1 MLCLYL
7 MGRNLSNRQLAQAL
21 ELDPDALQ
29 TMTTQQRQGIIAGN
43 VPVPLETKLN
53 SSQKNSS
60 DTVLIM
66 STASEWGNTV
76 LDGFVPVSRV

>member
-1 MLCLYL
+1 M
-7 MGRNLSNRQLAQAL
+7 
-21 ELDPDALQ
+21 
-29 TMTTQQRQGIIAGN
+29 
-43 VPVPLETKLN
+43 KLN

-66 STASEWGNTV
+66 STTSELDNTV